1 MLAPSVFQAGVPS
14 PVRRARG
21 QGLTGHR
28 DRDATSSEHHGA
40 GPHQVDDAGRQGGGH
55 ERAAGA
61 DRRLGQRPLVLGPVP
76 LTGRHAP
83 QIPLQAQRLVGV
95 AVERAAG
102 LQPVVH
108 RLLAGEDGFARGRR
122 PGPAGRRRAQLDQLA
137 VAFGVHGVGRFPF
150 GRDLAAVLG
159 QLVGGQVALLGGG
172 AGQDVVGRG
181 PGRGP
186 LLAQLVEQVGHRCSS
201 SIPTKLVGN
210 DTPDAVGRETA
221 ASSSVSARPVLSSR
235 GCWMEPSKTTSKTE
249 RATIVTRKE
258 VRHDRV
264 PPQDRTRH
272 NSRRSSSAPPSPAPC
287 LASGGYCL
295 GPLVDVRLRRVRRWT
310 RTFVRA
316 VPRIFRAL
324 RGL

>member
-1 MLAPSVFQAGVPS
+1 M
-14 PVRRARG
+14 
-21 QGLTGHR
+21 TGHR

-159 QLVGGQVALLGGG
+159 QLVGGQVPGLSCRPVEHGVLG
-172 AGQDVVGRG
+172 G
-181 PGRGP
+181 PGRVALVP
-186 LLAQLVEQVGHRCSS
+186 ELVEQVGHDPTS
-201 SIPTKLVGN
+201 SIP
-210 DTPDAVGRETA
+210 
-221 ASSSVSARPVLSSR
+221 LSR
-235 GCWMEPSKTTSKTE
+235 
-249 RATIVTRKE
+249 
-258 VRHDRV
+258 
-264 PPQDRTRH
+264 
-272 NSRRSSSAPPSPAPC
+272 
-287 LASGGYCL
+287 
-295 GPLVDVRLRRVRRWT
+295 
-310 RTFVRA
+310 
-316 VPRIFRAL
+316 
-324 RGL
+324 